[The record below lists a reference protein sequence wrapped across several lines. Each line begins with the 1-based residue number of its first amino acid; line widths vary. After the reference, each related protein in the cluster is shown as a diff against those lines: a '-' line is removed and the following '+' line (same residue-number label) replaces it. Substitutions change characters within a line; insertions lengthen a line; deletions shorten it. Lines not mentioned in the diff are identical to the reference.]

1 MGEDFDTM
9 RPHLRT
15 WELKRWRDKARRR
28 TNPGNLRKDEANKD
42 RQGGPATVK
51 RREHIRMAEGNRPDF
66 DVFAVRER
74 EGGSGKDIFVK
85 IGVAFKRRN
94 EAEGV
99 NIMLDALPLVDDWSW
114 FRHFEDDRR

>member
-1 MGEDFDTM
+1 
-9 RPHLRT
+9 
-15 WELKRWRDKARRR
+15 
-28 TNPGNLRKDEANKD
+28 
-42 RQGGPATVK
+42 
-51 RREHIRMAEGNRPDF
+51 MAEGNRPDF

-99 NIMLDALPLVDDWSW
+99 NIMLDALPLGRRLVVVPPLSDD
-114 FRHFEDDRR
+114 ERR

>member
-1 MGEDFDTM
+1 
-9 RPHLRT
+9 
-15 WELKRWRDKARRR
+15 
-28 TNPGNLRKDEANKD
+28 
-42 RQGGPATVK
+42 
-51 RREHIRMAEGNRPDF
+51 MAEGNRPDF

-99 NIMLDALPLVDDWSW
+99 NIMLDALPLGRRLVVVPPRDDDA
-114 FRHFEDDRR
+114 ERR

>member
-1 MGEDFDTM
+1 
-9 RPHLRT
+9 
-15 WELKRWRDKARRR
+15 
-28 TNPGNLRKDEANKD
+28 
-42 RQGGPATVK
+42 
-51 RREHIRMAEGNRPDF
+51 MADGHRPDF

-99 NIMLDALPLVDDWSW
+99 NILLDALPLGRRLVVVPPL
-114 FRHFEDDRR
+114 EDSDRR